1 VLSLLSLC
9 GADLSLFLLLTS
21 SYANK
26 RRRCASH
33 TGYGAQP
40 RTKLNF
46 GARPAS
52 APATTSY
59 KPIRASYQ
67 PAASYKPAA
76 LGGYSYGTAK
86 YGGTVGA
93 SGAARA
99 TNTYTSALASRPVAS
114 TLASSST
121 ANADDLLA
129 KLREQR
135 AQREARWSRSG
146 GAAASTTATTYTSK
160 YTASASLASSSSTYT
175 HKPSAHV
182 LQLKKATDR
191 LAASPRGLAPSP
203 RVHMRSELAA
213 AGGGGRKTGALGSV
227 PEGGAVARGAA
238 GATAARPQVRTS
250 KYYRETDYGV
260 GFSRGYGRT
269 ASTQL
274 GVLSPTVSERACSA
288 LPPPSPPP
296 ALAPYCAGL
305 ANRND

>member
-1 VLSLLSLC
+1 M
-9 GADLSLFLLLTS
+9 
-21 SYANK
+21 
-26 RRRCASH
+26 
-33 TGYGAQP
+33 
-40 RTKLNF
+40 
-46 GARPAS
+46 
-52 APATTSY
+52 
-59 KPIRASYQ
+59 
-67 PAASYKPAA
+67 
-76 LGGYSYGTAK
+76 
-86 YGGTVGA
+86 GA

-160 YTASASLASSSSTYT
+160 YTLASSSSTYT

-182 LQLKKATDR
+182 LQLKKATDK
-191 LAASPRGLAPSP
+191 LAASPRGLAASP

-213 AGGGGRKTGALGSV
+213 AGGGGRKAGALGSV

-288 LPPPSPPP
+288 LPPPSSPP
-296 ALAPYCAGL
+296 ALASYCVFV
-305 ANRND
+305 ANE